1 MHPPRR
7 RAESSLRASAMFRK
21 QGNWR
26 SRLLFLPSLV
36 VSRKA
41 DHCTA
46 RMEGQGCT
54 GGGGGW
60 RMSKWIQKNNLG
72 QKDNNTMVQAGGWWE
87 KLWMGLIETLR
98 TSCTQQPIDPPLPPA
113 HLCIAG
119 KDKFKTETRRDS
131 GQPRPG

>member
-1 MHPPRR
+1 
-7 RAESSLRASAMFRK
+7 MFRK

-60 RMSKWIQKNNLG
+60 RMSKWIQLSILG
-72 QKDNNTMVQAGGWWE
+72 QTALHSMVLAGG
-87 KLWMGLIETLR
+87 
-98 TSCTQQPIDPPLPPA
+98 
-113 HLCIAG
+113 
-119 KDKFKTETRRDS
+119 S
-131 GQPRPG
+131 GSSSVSY